1 MNWDERITTLAAAVQ
16 QEIVA
21 CPNEQ
26 AWEDGEIVCWIVGCP
41 ARLGDLLMNRE
52 VPEGLREEVV
62 RRLRCPRCDSSLHSW
77 QEVGTTYR
85 FEQAHEATVD
95 RALRRYG
102 EQLFEFCRFLHRFP
116 MLAAT
121 QPLGKRIIRELRKA
135 PRISLSK
142 PHWFR
147 ARVEKT
153 YGFGPAPAERVGDQ
167 RYNSSGQPRW
177 YFADNAEAAVAEVA
191 PDGKAWVQ
199 AFDVGQLDSLLDL
212 RSWRADDDRA
222 LDEEGDY
229 RPPHGLLVVSLVY
242 GDLLTQRN
250 YGDDEGRH
258 WKPEYLVT
266 RFVAEAASAAGFNGI
281 LCGCVRY
288 PGENLVVFDPAWNP
302 KPLGEPKQVRLDS
315 DALHLREGHFWNQ
328 GEALTIPDFSD
339 LPIIG
344 SA

>member
-1 MNWDERITTLAAAVQ
+1 MTREEKVNKLAAAIQ
-16 QEIVA
+16 GEIVS

-26 AWEDGEIVCWIVGCP
+26 SFEGGEVVFWIFGCP
-41 ARLGDLLMNRE
+41 TDLGDLLMNHE
-52 VPEGLREEVV
+52 VPDDLQDEVV
-62 RRLRCPRCDSSLHSW
+62 SRLRCPRCDSPLEAW
-77 QEVGTTYR
+77 QEVGTKYR

-95 RALRRYG
+95 RALGKHG
-102 EQLFEFCRFLHRFP
+102 EKLFAFCGFLHKFP

-121 QPLGKRIIRELRKA
+121 HPVGKRIISELRKA
-135 PRISLSK
+135 PRIALSQ

-147 ARVEKT
+147 ARVDKT
-153 YGFGPAPAERVGDQ
+153 HGFGPAPAEKVGDQ

-191 PDGKAWVQ
+191 QDGKAWVQ
-199 AFDVGQLDSLLDL
+199 AFDVGPLDGLLDL
-212 RSWRADDDRA
+212 RSWRADDDRV

-229 RPPHGLLVVSLVY
+229 HPPHDLLVVALVY

-250 YGDDEGRH
+250 YGDDEGRQ
-258 WKPEYLVT
+258 WKSEYLVT
-266 RFVAEAASAAGFNGI
+266 RFVAEAASAAGFTGI
-281 LCGCVRY
+281 LCGSVRY
-288 PGENLVVFDPAWNP
+288 PGENLVVFDPAWTP
-302 KPLGEPKQVRLDS
+302 KSLGEPREVALDA
-315 DALHLREGHFWNQ
+315 DALRLREGYFWNQ